1 MLFLE
6 YFINFFVIMTCFMQ
20 FWAGQ
25 ERVKVVAP
33 AISSFYF
40 SISLHVVKKSYS
52 SVSIW

>member
-25 ERVKVVAP
+25 ERVKNEFFREKHGSP
-33 AISSFYF
+33 KAIERGRVCQNT
-40 SISLHVVKKSYS
+40 LR
-52 SVSIW
+52 